1 MRNLKFKIFTIIIA
15 VLGFSCENDGGTSV
29 IELDRGAVPNMVKA
43 AGGETIIDLVR
54 LNNGENIALAFSA
67 DIAQGNPAS
76 IDIVGV
82 LTTLAGPVYTGTL
95 FSNVSL
101 PEDFTVTISD
111 VVASISEINSASDIS
126 LGDVL
131 TITTR
136 FTMADGTV
144 LNIVDPDGTSGTGT
158 NLQTTVLFTT
168 VINYPVSCPTSL
180 EGNYTS
186 TVISSNL
193 NIAANFRSPQPV
205 TITQPAA
212 GTYILSDGTADIF
225 GPDFPIGLTFTD
237 VCGTITVATASVQ
250 FPGVVDFMEIGAGA
264 SLDQTTG
271 IITLPLEYTA
281 GSCCGLPG
289 IQWTL
294 ELTPN

>member
-111 VVASISEINSASDIS
+111 VVASISEINSASDIQV
-126 LGDVL
+126 G
-131 TITTR
+131 
-136 FTMADGTV
+136 
-144 LNIVDPDGTSGTGT
+144 
-158 NLQTTVLFTT
+158 
-168 VINYPVSCPTSL
+168 
-180 EGNYTS
+180 
-186 TVISSNL
+186 
-193 NIAANFRSPQPV
+193 
-205 TITQPAA
+205 
-212 GTYILSDGTADIF
+212 
-225 GPDFPIGLTFTD
+225 
-237 VCGTITVATASVQ
+237 
-250 FPGVVDFMEIGAGA
+250 
-264 SLDQTTG
+264 
-271 IITLPLEYTA
+271 
-281 GSCCGLPG
+281 
-289 IQWTL
+289 
-294 ELTPN
+294 